1 MKSIHFR
8 ESIPII
14 AAVFSTGEYF
24 IHICSDSVDAKT
36 FIGFLVDLK
45 KYIRSNRVFKN
56 RSFSILM
63 DNAST
68 HRAKDSLSNLK
79 ENFNTV
85 IFIPPYTPQY
95 SPIEHFFGFLKS
107 SIKACRVSKLVNIR
121 SGEGEEMVKTWASR
135 MRPESI
141 VRWFSHWFGIMRE
154 DLRAYGKMRNIQ
166 IIFIIQPTTITL
178 KNIL

>member
-1 MKSIHFR
+1 MKSVQFS

-24 IHICSDSVDAKT
+24 IHLCSDSVDAET
-36 FIGFLVDLK
+36 FIWSLVDLK

-56 RSFSILM
+56 RSFSILL

-68 HRAKDSLSNLK
+68 HKAKDSLSNLK

-95 SPIEHFFGFLKS
+95 APVEHFFGFLKI
-107 SIKACRVSKLVNIR
+107 SIKVSRVRKLVNLR
-121 SGEGEEMVKTWASR
+121 SGEGEEMVKAWASR

-141 VRWFSHWFGIMRE
+141 VRWFAHWFGIMRE
-154 DLRAYGKMRNIQ
+154 YLRAYGKTRNRST
-166 IIFIIQPTTITL
+166 IFKEQFR
-178 KNIL
+178 